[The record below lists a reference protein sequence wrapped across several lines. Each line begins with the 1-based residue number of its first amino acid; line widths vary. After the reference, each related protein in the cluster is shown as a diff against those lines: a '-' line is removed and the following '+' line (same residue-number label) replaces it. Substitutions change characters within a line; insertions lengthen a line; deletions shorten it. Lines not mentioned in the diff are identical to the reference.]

1 MFDIQNT
8 EHQVIADQVIHNI
21 FCVVPPANEICVGE
35 QTGFANY
42 AKVINAMFDQFV
54 FGDGITHNGAPL
66 VLTEEA
72 QDRGVAEFIIYHTRH
87 CDDLV

>member
-1 MFDIQNT
+1 MFDVKNT
-8 EHQVIADQVIHNI
+8 EHQAVADQVIHNI

-42 AKVINAMFDQFV
+42 AEVINSMFDQFV
-54 FGDGITHNGAPL
+54 FGDGITHNGAQL
-66 VLTEEA
+66 ELTEEA
-72 QDRGVAEFIIYHTRH
+72 QDRGVAELIIYHTRH

>member
-1 MFDIQNT
+1 MFDVQNT

-42 AKVINAMFDQFV
+42 AEVINAMFDQFV

-66 VLTEEA
+66 ELTEEA
-72 QDRGVAEFIIYHTRH
+72 QHRGVAELIIYNIRH
-87 CDDLV
+87 CNDLD